1 MREENLFTC
10 SDNHKLAYNIWL
22 PEQEDAPRY
31 FLQIIHG
38 MVEHSLRY
46 EKFAKFLNENGV
58 AVFAADQRGHG
69 KTIGEEDTPG
79 YFGNKNGWMR
89 VAEDNFELANY
100 ISNKY
105 GASEIFLMGH
115 SMGSFLART
124 VMVEHPDFY
133 TGVTIMGTGSSQGI
147 VGKAGKLV
155 ARIEI
160 RRKGAK
166 AKGERMNKL
175 AFGPYAK
182 SVKNAATAFDWLST
196 DPEQVQKY
204 LDDPMCGFVCT
215 NMFYLDLLYGVEFA
229 NSRSKA
235 ASLPKD
241 LPLLIIS
248 GEDDPVGGKGRGV
261 RKVYDLYKRAGIK
274 DVSISL
280 VKGGR
285 HEILNETMSKD
296 VFKQIFDW
304 MEARK

>member
-1 MREENLFTC
+1 MREENFFTC
-10 SDNHKLAYNIWL
+10 SDGHKSAYYVWL
-22 PEQEDAPRY
+22 PDQEEEPRY

-46 EKFAKFLNENGV
+46 ERFAKFLNENGV

-69 KTIGEEDTPG
+69 KTIGEDTPG
-79 YFGNKNGWMR
+79 HFGEKDGWMR
-89 VAEDNFELANY
+89 VAEDNYELAEFVKKTY
-100 ISNKY
+100 KP
-105 GASEIFLMGH
+105 SEIFLMGH

-124 VMVEHPDFY
+124 VMVKHPGFY
-133 TGVTIMGTGSSQGI
+133 KGVTIMGTGSSQGI
-147 VGKAGKLV
+147 VGKAGKLI
-155 ARIEI
+155 ARMEI
-160 RRKGAK
+160 RRKGSAG
-166 AKGERMNKL
+166 KGNTMNKL

-182 SVKNAATAFDWLST
+182 SVKNASTEFDWLST
-196 DPEQVQKY
+196 DPEEVQKY
-204 LDDPMCGFVCT
+204 LDDPLCGFVCT

-235 ASLPKD
+235 SKLPKD

-274 DVSISL
+274 DVSIVL

-285 HEILNETMSKD
+285 HEILNEKMSKE
-296 VFKQIFDW
+296 VFDQIYNW